1 MPRWTITE
9 ATALPDGKLVLS
21 FADGLRGVVTLTHDE
36 LTGALIRLRD
46 PNYFVQMRLIDGVPT
61 WPGGEDLAPDGLYE
75 DIRQSQAV
83 A

>member
-9 ATALPDGKLVLS
+9 AVALPEGRLVLR
-21 FADGLRGVVTLTHDE
+21 FADGTRGTVTLLHSE

-46 PNYFVQMRLIDGVPT
+46 PAYFVQMRLLDGVPT
-61 WPGGEDLAPDGLYE
+61 WPQGEDLAPDGLYA
-75 DIRQSQAV
+75 DVRQAQAL